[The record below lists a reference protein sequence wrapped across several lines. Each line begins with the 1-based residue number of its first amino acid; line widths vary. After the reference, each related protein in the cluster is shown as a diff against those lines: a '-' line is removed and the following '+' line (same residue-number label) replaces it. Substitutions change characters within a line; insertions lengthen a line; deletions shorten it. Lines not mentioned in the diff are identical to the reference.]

1 MEQFNAKEVLKKIDF
16 KVWKQ
21 IFKIILKYKKDL
33 ILVIIFATI
42 QSLVEALTIPLNE
55 YAITHFI
62 ESYEPDKLPF
72 FIVANVLQIIAFAVC
87 VFLFTYFGA
96 KMQAK
101 IRYSLRKD
109 SFENLQKLPFSYYDN
124 TKQGWIMARM
134 TSDTSRLASVV
145 SWSILDLTWSI
156 FYMFFTLVILFI
168 RDWRLALVLLAL
180 LPILVFIAFA
190 FRKKVLVLNRR
201 ARFHNSQLTGYFN
214 ESFLGVKTTKSLT
227 IEDELSAEFNKEAAI
242 MKKVSVK
249 ATAVSAIF
257 SSTLLATSYGI
268 VAFIMAYG
276 GSKVQIGG
284 GPLLGGAITIGT
296 LYMFIRAAM
305 NFFEPVLNLTSFLND
320 LQVAQASAER
330 VVQLI
335 TSKPEIDDSE
345 EVKDVYGDLFM
356 KKRENWESI
365 KGEVEF
371 RNVTFYYNEKEVVLD
386 NFNLKVIAG
395 QSVALVGH
403 TGSGK
408 TTIVNLFARFYEPR
422 SGQILIDGRDYRERS
437 LSWLHSRL
445 GYVLQMPE
453 LFSTSIREN
462 IRYGR
467 LDATDSEVEEAAKT
481 VGLDEFVQT
490 LKDGYDTEVGE
501 SGNLLSVGQKQL
513 ISFARAII
521 ADPRVLILDEATSS
535 IDSAAEAVIQKATAS
550 LLKNRTSFVVAH
562 RLSTVVNSDLIILLN
577 QGKIV
582 EQGTHTELLNNRG
595 SYFELYRSQFMA
607 ERSEAMIKE

>member
-1 MEQFNAKEVLKKIDF
+1 MEVFNAKIDLKKIDI

-21 IFKIILKYKKDL
+21 IFKIILKHKTDL
-33 ILVIIFATI
+33 LLVIIFAI
-42 QSLVEALTIPLNE
+42 VQSLIEALTIPLNE
-55 YAITHFI
+55 YAISNFI
-62 ESYEPDKLPF
+62 ETYHPEKLAF
-72 FIVANVLQIIAFAVC
+72 FITANILQIIAFSGS
-87 VFLFTYFGA
+87 VFLFTFFGA
-96 KMQAK
+96 RLQAK

-109 SFENLQKLPFSYYDN
+109 SFLNLQKLPFSYYDN

-134 TSDTSRLASVV
+134 TSDTNRLANVV
-145 SWSILDLTWSI
+145 SWSIFDITWSV

-168 RDWRLALVLLAL
+168 RNWRLVLILLAL
-180 LPILVFIAFA
+180 LPILLIIAFS
-190 FRKKVLVLNRR
+190 FRKKVLALSRR
-201 ARFHNSQLTGYFN
+201 SRFHNSQLTGYFN
-214 ESFLGVKTTKSLT
+214 ESFLGVKTTKSLV
-227 IEDELSAEFNKEAAI
+227 IEDELSGEFNKEAKT
-242 MKKVSVK
+242 MKKVTVK
-249 ATAVSAIF
+249 ASFVSALF
-257 SSTLLATSYGI
+257 SSSLLAASYGI

-276 GSKVQIGG
+276 GSKVVIDGS
-284 GPLLGGAITIGT
+284 PLINGAISIGT

-305 NFFEPVLNLTSFLND
+305 NFFEPVLNLTGFIND

-335 TSKPEIDDSE
+335 TSKPEIDDSDAI
-345 EVKDVYGDLFM
+345 KDVYGDLFD

-365 KGEVEF
+365 TGDVEF
-371 RNVTFYYNEKEVVLD
+371 KNVTFYYNEKEVILD
-386 NFNLKVIAG
+386 NFNLKVKAG

-408 TTIVNLFARFYEPR
+408 TTIVNLFARFYEPKE
-422 SGQILIDGRDYRERS
+422 GQILIDGRDYRERS

-467 LDATDSEVEEAAKT
+467 LEATDAEVEEAAKV
-481 VGLDEFVQT
+481 VGLDDFVST

-521 ADPRVLILDEATSS
+521 ADPRILILDEATSS
-535 IDSAAEAVIQKATAS
+535 IDSAAEAIIQKATSS

-562 RLSTVVNSDLIILLN
+562 RLSTIVNSDLIILLDE
-577 QGKIV
+577 GKIV
-582 EQGTHTELLNNRG
+582 EQGTHAELLNKRG
-595 SYFELYRSQFMA
+595 PYFELYRSQFMA
-607 ERSEAMIKE
+607 ERSQATINE